1 VQRRLGIRL
10 KVFKSV
16 DRYPELRRETEEVLN
31 SVRLISRS
39 ETKAKNLSYG
49 EQRQLELGI
58 ALATSPRVLLLD
70 EPTAGMSGK
79 ETGEMVTML
88 QTLPQDLTLLIVE
101 HDMDVVMAL
110 ASRIIVLNFGEVIAD
125 GDPEEVRRNK
135 EVLAAY
141 LGLDADEEALGA

>member
-1 VQRRLGIRL
+1 
-10 KVFKSV
+10 
-16 DRYPELRRETEEVLN
+16 
-31 SVRLISRS
+31 
-39 ETKAKNLSYG
+39 
-49 EQRQLELGI
+49 
-58 ALATSPRVLLLD
+58 VLLLD